1 MTFRPHCRRVRLPM
15 TRLLES
21 QSLATQPE
29 SGRAGTESERSVL
42 PAAHRRTDV
51 GTSRAAVR
59 ASVFPRKSWRTEK
72 DCRRSPAGG
81 PPGRRADLLGGGW
94 TSWAAG
100 GPRADARPRSRGG
113 RGTPG
118 PVPRQP
124 GPSPRVPAHRDVL
137 PSRCAWARVTFRPV
151 QRRTNPCRAD

>member
-1 MTFRPHCRRVRLPM
+1 M

-59 ASVFPRKSWRTEK
+59 ASVFPRKSSRTEK

-81 PPGRRADLLGGGW
+81 PPGRRGDLLGGGR
-94 TSWAAG
+94 SEG
-100 GPRADARPRSRGG
+100 GRETTLQGREGNTGTCPETARPSS
-113 RGTPG
+113 
-118 PVPRQP
+118 
-124 GPSPRVPAHRDVL
+124 PSPRA
-137 PSRCAWARVTFRPV
+137 A
-151 QRRTNPCRAD
+151 